1 MSDKSSIKHLT
12 DETFEPETKK
22 GVTLVDFHADWCGPC
37 RMLAPVLEQV
47 AKEVKGKAAVVKVD
61 IDSEQKT
68 ASRFQITSVP
78 TMILFK
84 DGKEVNRLV
93 GLRNAAAIKDFV
105 LSAV

>member
-1 MSDKSSIKHLT
+1 MTQKENITHLN
-12 DETFEPETKK
+12 DENFQKGIQK

-37 RMLAPVLEQV
+37 RMLAPVLEEV
-47 AKEVKGKAAVVKVD
+47 AKGVKGKASIAKVD
-61 IDSEQKT
+61 IDAAQQV
-68 ASRFQITSVP
+68 ASQFQISSVP

-93 GLRNAAAIKDFV
+93 GLRNAETVKEFV